1 MKRIFL
7 GGMLFVTGFIGIFV
21 LVILSIYNPVIFNG
35 IRGFYGFL
43 LDSDTLLFFAISCI
57 LCAVG
62 LIVCVIE
69 AYIRKQS

>member
-21 LVILSIYNPVIFNG
+21 LVILSIYYPVIFNG
-35 IRGFYGFL
+35 ISGFYGFL
-43 LDSDTLLFFAISCI
+43 LDSDIVLFFTISCI
-57 LCAVG
+57 LCVVG

-69 AYIRKQS
+69 AYIKKQS

>member
-35 IRGFYGFL
+35 ISGFYGFL
-43 LDSDTLLFFAISCI
+43 LDSDTLLFYIISCI
-57 LCAVG
+57 LCVVG
-62 LIVCVIE
+62 LIVCIIE
-69 AYIRKQS
+69 AFLKKQS